1 MGKGSAEKLTQ
12 AQAAA
17 LLGVSTRRV
26 RQRSQED
33 HPPPQDETGQYPCEA
48 FGKWLLDDF
57 RRGLGIAEDGTV
69 YDYDMERARL
79 THHQANSAALE
90 EDAKRG
96 RLIPAE
102 QVKQTWSDLVASA
115 RAKLLALPSRLSS
128 VCAGKG
134 QSEIETEA
142 RAIVVEALAELSGC
156 NQQGYECD

>member
-1 MGKGSAEKLTQ
+1 MSREHAENLTQ

-17 LLGVSTRRV
+17 LVGVTTRRI
-26 RQRSQED
+26 RQRSKED
-33 HPPPQDETGQYPCEA
+33 NPPPQDEAGQYPCEA
-48 FGKWLLDDF
+48 FGKWMVDDF

-69 YDYDMERARL
+69 YDYDLERARL

-142 RAIVVEALAELSGC
+142 RAIVVEALTELSGA
-156 NQQGYECD
+156 GIETDA